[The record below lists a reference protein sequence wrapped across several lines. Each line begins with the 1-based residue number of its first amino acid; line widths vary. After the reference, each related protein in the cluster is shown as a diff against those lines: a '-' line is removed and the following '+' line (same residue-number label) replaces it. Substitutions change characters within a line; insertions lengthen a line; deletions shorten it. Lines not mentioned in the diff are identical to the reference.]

1 MRAVGVAASTAP
13 PCLSLRRGL
22 ARKVLRRYSDGD
34 YIRAAETKVA
44 LASDDPKRRRR
55 AELILRIL
63 EIGDEP
69 NRAWAREALG
79 GDQAVAEYL
88 LLRRIFKERLNLN
101 DLNE

>member
-1 MRAVGVAASTAP
+1 MERQAKT
-13 PCLSLRRGL
+13 
-22 ARKVLRRYSDGD
+22 RRYSDGD

-44 LASDDPKRRRR
+44 LVRGNPQQRQY
-55 AELILRIL
+55 AELLLRIL